1 MEYFYIMCLLDIL
14 MMKVMII
21 IKVLKVVIYKIYIFI
36 ILIIFSIERKY
47 FLKKRNNI
55 KGVLFIK
62 IFMLNIFV

>member
-1 MEYFYIMCLLDIL
+1 MCLLDIL

-47 FLKKRNNI
+47 FLKKEI
-55 KGVLFIK
+55 IK